1 MVKRLEAP
9 GGKLSEGQ
17 VLLTT
22 DGPIATVTLNQPTRH
37 NAINQSMWTRLT
49 DLFNEFQND
58 ETIRVVVLRGAGER
72 AFSAGADIS
81 EFGESRSTAEQARGY
96 NALVAGAMDAAYN
109 LSKPVVAQIHGYCI
123 GGGCE
128 LASCCD
134 LRYCD
139 RESLFGIPMVK
150 LGIGMGLDEIE
161 RFVQLVGP
169 ANASEILQLGR
180 RITAQRALEMGLV
193 NGGARPRRSGE
204 ARCRRREGAGGECA
218 VVGEVCQAGDPIG
231 GGECRPRP
239 DRRSGLDG
247 RRAVRYGGCAGRC
260 AGVHGE
266 AGSAICRPVGVGLG
280 VRAGRLTTAGEKPLA
295 SRSLRLALRSLRPRY
310 IGGWDA
316 VADF

>member
-22 DGPIATVTLNQPTRH
+22 DGPIATVTLNQLTRH

-193 NGGARPRRSGE
+193 NGVLDR
-204 ARCRRREGAGGECA
+204 
-218 VVGEVCQAGDPIG
+218 GDL
-231 GGECRPRP
+231 ERH
-239 DRRSGLDG
+239 
-247 RRAVRYGGCAGRC
+247 V
-260 AGVHGE
+260 AGVARELAENAPLSVRFAKRAIRLAAENVDHGRI
-266 AGSAICRPVGVGLG
+266 ADRGSMGDELFDTEDAREG
-280 VRAGRLTTAGEKPLA
+280 VRAFMGKRAPRFAGR
-295 SRSLRLALRSLRPRY
+295 
-310 IGGWDA
+310 
-316 VADF
+316 